1 MNENLI
7 YPPCKICGKSH
18 GMGIEERETGK
29 IEPIDLCYDCLWGGV
44 KFNVIT
50 EKITLNEFPEICDT
64 KILQNEKSDIM
75 QTLFVDS
82 PRSSYCFEN
91 KLNVKCFKSETA
103 VSYIQIKIW

>member
-1 MNENLI
+1 MNEEII

-50 EKITLNEFPEICDT
+50 ENVFSELSSNPTEEFVMKKLQDTLKEILGKD
-64 KILQNEKSDIM
+64 EE
-75 QTLFVDS
+75 
-82 PRSSYCFEN
+82 R
-91 KLNVKCFKSETA
+91 
-103 VSYIQIKIW
+103 